1 MASDKSLAA
10 EIEAVRLTDAQRDF
24 LNWLNTQPNHEAEW
38 TRDGKRTSRGPEFWT
53 HLKVSGPTG
62 SWVIA
67 KDQLWPI
74 AELYGPAQFGSGNVY
89 ALTNA
94 GRAAL
99 APNTTEGRSDR
110 A

>member
-1 MASDKSLAA
+1 M
-10 EIEAVRLTDAQRDF
+10 DA
-24 LNWLNTQPNHEAEW
+24 
-38 TRDGKRTSRGPEFWT
+38 KRQTHVSRPGVLT

-62 SWVIA
+62 SWILA

-74 AELYGPAQFGSGNVY
+74 AELYGPAEFGSGNIY
-89 ALTNA
+89 ALTDA

-99 APNTTEGRSDR
+99 AEQEKGD